1 MDIVPGSFGYCT
13 SLESVTL
20 PSTISGVG
28 EYAFDGCSSLKKVM
42 FNQQGVLYIGTM
54 AFHQCSSLENINLP
68 SNLAVIEDY
77 AFAWCR
83 NLREVVLDDG
93 FNEGLRIG
101 YFAFGQCHSL
111 ESITLPSTVSTIGDD
126 AFFKCDNLRQVVLN
140 GEGPRKIAKA
150 FGECTTLESIKFGTI
165 STRLES
171 IIEAGLNIRRLRTK
185 LMLQSTTVKSKG
197 EGA

>member
-20 PSTISGVG
+20 PSTISGVDA
-28 EYAFDGCSSLKKVM
+28 YAFDGCSSLKKVM

-83 NLREVVLDDG
+83 NLRG
-93 FNEGLRIG
+93 RWYWMMGLMK
-101 YFAFGQCHSL
+101 
-111 ESITLPSTVSTIGDD
+111 D
-126 AFFKCDNLRQVVLN
+126 
-140 GEGPRKIAKA
+140 
-150 FGECTTLESIKFGTI
+150 
-165 STRLES
+165 
-171 IIEAGLNIRRLRTK
+171 
-185 LMLQSTTVKSKG
+185 
-197 EGA
+197 